1 MKTESE
7 FKDYYHATL
16 LPLLKEMEK
25 LRRKTRQKN
34 FNTTIGFI
42 VLIVVIAL
50 VGFIVNRMIY
60 GVWFYRKRTNLP
72 IVIVLIATITLFF
85 IYKGKIASSKSRYVQ
100 TYKNTIILPIVRF
113 FEETLIYN
121 AKDFIREQDFINSN
135 LFLHKPDSYR
145 GDDLVSGKI
154 GKTDIA
160 FSEVHARYKT
170 STTDE
175 DGTSRDKWTKIF
187 DGLFYKADFHKDFKG
202 KYFVLSNSGNK
213 TMGFSRKLFRHMG
226 IKYGKPI
233 MLENIE
239 FAKHFSVFGTDP
251 VEVRYIL
258 STNTMQRLLDFSLR
272 TGKNISISFVKSW
285 IFIAIPYKKEVFE
298 PNYRKS
304 VVNEEKTREYF
315 NDLKMAIGIVEDLNL
330 NTRIWSKQ

>member
-1 MKTESE
+1 
-7 FKDYYHATL
+7 
-16 LPLLKEMEK
+16 
-25 LRRKTRQKN
+25 
-34 FNTTIGFI
+34 
-42 VLIVVIAL
+42 
-50 VGFIVNRMIY
+50 
-60 GVWFYRKRTNLP
+60 
-72 IVIVLIATITLFF
+72 
-85 IYKGKIASSKSRYVQ
+85 
-100 TYKNTIILPIVRF
+100 
-113 FEETLIYN
+113 
-121 AKDFIREQDFINSN
+121 
-135 LFLHKPDSYR
+135 
-145 GDDLVSGKI
+145 
-154 GKTDIA
+154 
-160 FSEVHARYKT
+160 
-170 STTDE
+170 
-175 DGTSRDKWTKIF
+175 
-187 DGLFYKADFHKDFKG
+187 
-202 KYFVLSNSGNK
+202 
-213 TMGFSRKLFRHMG
+213 MGFSRKLFRHMG